1 MILSP
6 PPCPSPLKGEGTEA
20 QVFFVE
26 FDHFF
31 TLQHRINQTS
41 GLVETIMK
49 QQLIGLIRTMRPKQW
64 LKNGFIFIALIF
76 DGKLTNPHY
85 FLRTLAGF
93 GLLCLI
99 TSTVY
104 LINDLVDI
112 DADRA
117 HPTKCNRPLPSG
129 QLSKGV
135 AIGAAVILPLISL
148 PLAYLL
154 NPTFS
159 PSNPPFVMILAGYL
173 ILQIA
178 YSFKLKHVVLIDAMT
193 LAAGFLLRVA
203 GGAAL
208 VDVVRFSPWLY
219 VFTTLLALFLGFSKR
234 RQELVLLEGGANN
247 FRAILEDYNLKL
259 LDELILIVT
268 ATTVLTYS
276 LYTFSAEGLPPN
288 HLMMLTIPFVLYGI
302 FRYLYLIHVRGIVD
316 TPDEVIFKD
325 RPIQIA
331 VGLWGLSVVLI
342 LYLL

>member
-1 MILSP
+1 
-6 PPCPSPLKGEGTEA
+6 
-20 QVFFVE
+20 
-26 FDHFF
+26 
-31 TLQHRINQTS
+31 
-41 GLVETIMK
+41 MK
-49 QQLIGLIRTMRPKQW
+49 QQITGLIRTMRPKQW
-64 LKNGFIFIALIF
+64 VKNGFIFIALVF
-76 DGKLTNPHY
+76 DGKLTDPYY

-112 DADRA
+112 ESDRA
-117 HPTKCNRPLPSG
+117 HPTKRNRPLPSG

-135 AIGAAVILPLISL
+135 AIAAAVVLPLISL

-154 NPTFS
+154 EPAFAL
-159 PSNPPFVMILAGYL
+159 ILASYL
-173 ILQIA
+173 VLQIA

-234 RQELVLLEGGANN
+234 RQELVLLDKGANA
-247 FRAILEDYNLKL
+247 FRAILDDYNLKL

-276 LYTFSAEGLPPN
+276 LYTFSAEGLPEN

-302 FRYLYLIHVRGIVD
+302 FRYLYLIHVKGITD
-316 TPDEVIFKD
+316 TPDEVVLKD
-325 RPIQIA
+325 LPIQLA
-331 VGLWGLSVVLI
+331 VGLWGLTVVLI

>member
-1 MILSP
+1 
-6 PPCPSPLKGEGTEA
+6 
-20 QVFFVE
+20 
-26 FDHFF
+26 
-31 TLQHRINQTS
+31 
-41 GLVETIMK
+41 MK
-49 QQLIGLIRTMRPKQW
+49 QQLTGLIRTMRPKQW
-64 LKNGFIFIALIF
+64 LKNGFIFIALVF
-76 DGKLTNPHY
+76 DGKLTNPY
-85 FLRTLAGF
+85 FFSKTLAGF
-93 GLLCLI
+93 GLLCL
-99 TSTVY
+99 TSSTVY

-112 DADRA
+112 KADQT
-117 HPTKCNRPLPSG
+117 HPTKRNRPLPSG

-135 AIGAAVILPLISL
+135 AIGAAVVLPLISL
-148 PLAYLL
+148 SLAYLL
-154 NPTFS
+154 EPEFAL
-159 PSNPPFVMILAGYL
+159 ILASYL
-173 ILQIA
+173 ALQIA

-234 RQELVLLEGGANN
+234 RQELVLLQEGANS
-247 FRAILEDYNLKL
+247 FRAILDDYNLKL

-302 FRYLYLIHVRGIVD
+302 FRYLYLIHVRGITD
-316 TPDEVIFKD
+316 TPDEVVFKD
-325 RPIQIA
+325 RPIQLA
-331 VGLWGLSVVLI
+331 VGLWGLTVVLI